1 MCKLNVYMIDK
12 FVPGIDVKEV
22 FNHHHHKAFENI
34 NDEIELTNYDD
45 KYNYYQASAKRCDCS
60 SVVGMLVD
68 YKGKF
73 DSYIEYLNSID
84 KGDIVALYNIKS
96 LLQEPNYD
104 SKLSSVLATRDRM
117 FGKLEKYTTP
127 IREAEAKLSELTVS
141 AKPNIQDQIAI
152 KKLSSEIVEL
162 RKALENNQDYKSQE
176 LLYNEFIK
184 ANELLISSRNYTLE
198 NKQDWWQKN
207 IDGAINKAEHE
218 CHIKVNAEYNHLK
231 NILKG
236 VLKLTDEVKLFSFM
250 QEDDCYEYNNL
261 EEVKTVK
268 IDELTMEDFLFLD
281 VRQVITITR

>member
-117 FGKLEKYTTP
+117 FEKLEKFTLP
-127 IREAEAKLSELTVS
+127 LKEAEAKLSELTVS

>member
-96 LLQEPNYD
+96 LLQELNYD

-117 FGKLEKYTTP
+117 FEKLEKFTLP
-127 IREAEAKLSELTVS
+127 LKEAEAKLSELTVS

-152 KKLSSEIVEL
+152 KKLSSEIIEL